1 MQPYQE
7 EYIANLKD
15 IAVLTARK
23 SPEDRS
29 FEAYQ
34 EAFLNDRKQA
44 EEKAKRNMTLLKEEL
59 FPVLDRLFEAK
70 EEEIRELREFAGKL
84 TSVGEELDVGLFC
97 QIHQALL
104 SLARHRKNRKDIIQE
119 LYWLGIGRNSL
130 CNKMVGLDSQDSEKY
145 VYKMRLCF
153 TEAAAYLKYFDDIED
168 TETRGYIM
176 RSRANMALGKFKSV
190 SERVR
195 ILKQTLQIMQDK
207 GYQEKEPD
215 LPWEKYIYMT
225 HQLMA
230 ASISYSRENT
240 MTSQD
245 IADIMESV
253 YIVYHKRMQEAAEQK
268 ERPPIKSAFA
278 YYAITY
284 FCGLDT
290 LEGLLTKM
298 EALIDAADTS
308 DYSGESM
315 YGIISIPAFY
325 CQFMQQYPEKIPER
339 KEYIEGLYR
348 RILLYVED
356 SPKASENATL
366 FFYLRQL
373 SATFVETEDS
383 ISYGEFIQKLQKRFA
398 PDIYVHSH
406 AVGRAAA
413 VLCGIIL
420 EEDVSFFDDID
431 FIRRITDLQ
440 EKKDAILTYA
450 MECGVF
456 HDVGKMNFMS
466 LYSQTGRQWF
476 EEEYEMARLHTM
488 VGEACL
494 ALRSSTSRFADIAKG
509 HHSWYDGTHG
519 YPESYKRLECS
530 YRQMVDV
537 IGLVDWL
544 DNVTETGRFYT
555 GFRKSFREAADE
567 AVSLEG
573 KRFSPLLTA
582 RLRDRKVAEQIEQ
595 AFEEGRREA
604 CHGLYKNF
612 QI

>member
-1 MQPYQE
+1 M
-7 EYIANLKD
+7 
-15 IAVLTARK
+15 
-23 SPEDRS
+23 
-29 FEAYQ
+29 
-34 EAFLNDRKQA
+34 
-44 EEKAKRNMTLLKEEL
+44 
-59 FPVLDRLFEAK
+59 
-70 EEEIRELREFAGKL
+70 
-84 TSVGEELDVGLFC
+84 
-97 QIHQALL
+97 
-104 SLARHRKNRKDIIQE
+104 
-119 LYWLGIGRNSL
+119 
-130 CNKMVGLDSQDSEKY
+130 
-145 VYKMRLCF
+145 
-153 TEAAAYLKYFDDIED
+153 
-168 TETRGYIM
+168 
-176 RSRANMALGKFKSV
+176 
-190 SERVR
+190 
-195 ILKQTLQIMQDK
+195 
-207 GYQEKEPD
+207 
-215 LPWEKYIYMT
+215 
-225 HQLMA
+225 
-230 ASISYSRENT
+230 
-240 MTSQD
+240 
-245 IADIMESV
+245 
-253 YIVYHKRMQEAAEQK
+253 
-268 ERPPIKSAFA
+268 
-278 YYAITY
+278 
-284 FCGLDT
+284 
-290 LEGLLTKM
+290 
-298 EALIDAADTS
+298 
-308 DYSGESM
+308 
-315 YGIISIPAFY
+315 
-325 CQFMQQYPEKIPER
+325 
-339 KEYIEGLYR
+339 
-348 RILLYVED
+348 ED
-356 SPKASENATL
+356 SPKVSENATL

-413 VLCGIIL
+413 VLCAIIL
-420 EEDVSFFDDID
+420 EEDISFFDDID